1 MKKRGIIGLLLFL
14 FAAGYGN
21 AQEWQT
27 DFEQAK
33 TVATK
38 DNKPII
44 LVFQG
49 SDWCAACIK
58 LNKEI
63 WRTTEFIDYAKGHF
77 VMLKA
82 DFPRKKENVL
92 SEKQQTQN
100 NQLAERY
107 NKSGYFPYVLVL
119 DNKGTVLG
127 ATGYKKTSPKEY
139 IKILESFYL

>member
-1 MKKRGIIGLLLFL
+1 MKTSTIGLLLFL
-14 FAAGYGN
+14 FATGYGN
-21 AQEWQT
+21 AQVWQT

-33 TVATK
+33 AMAAK

-63 WRTTEFIDYAKGHF
+63 WSTNEFIDYAKDHF

-82 DFPRKKENVL
+82 EFPRKKENML
-92 SEKQQTQN
+92 NEKQQAQN
-100 NQLAERY
+100 NQLAEMY

-119 DNKGTVLG
+119 DKNGTVLG
-127 ATGYKKTSPKEY
+127 ATGYKKTSPKDY